1 MVGGLSV
8 GGAANPDLATPL
20 HFAKA
25 EAEAEAMFTFEF
37 N

>member
-25 EAEAEAMFTFEF
+25 EAEAMFTFEF